1 MIEFRPFTNT
11 DYDDLISWID
21 SEELL
26 MQISGPNLSFP
37 LTREQLTRN
46 ISEPNRRAYAITE
59 ILTGKMIAYA
69 EIFVTSE
76 NIASLDKIL
85 IGDPNMRG
93 KGIGQQ
99 IMQHLL
105 FISFVIL
112 GVDIATL
119 NVFDWNEPAIKCYE
133 KAGFRINYEKTRTL
147 EFKGAS
153 WKVLNMCL
161 IRGEHMV

>member
-1 MIEFRPFTNT
+1 MIEFRPFTNA
-11 DYDDLISWID
+11 DYDELISWID

-69 EIFVTSE
+69 EIYVTSE

-85 IGDPNMRG
+85 IGDRNMRG

-99 IMQHLL
+99 IMKQLL
-105 FISFVIL
+105 FISFMIL
-112 GVDIATL
+112 GTEIATL

-133 KAGFRINYEKTRTL
+133 KAGFRINKEKTRSL
-147 EFKGAS
+147 EFKGVT
-153 WKVLNMCL
+153 WQVLNMCL
-161 IRGEHMV
+161 VRSEHTV